1 MRVQLEA
8 LCWQS
13 RRPGPGR
20 CGSEISSMR
29 LRDLIV
35 LSASSCVDALLAASA
50 KASSNSCAAAAVS
63 GRLPRATII
72 CRDGFFDSVSEPK
85 YEPKSF
91 GSADTSRNP
100 QDSIPLD
107 ALPAFA
113 TRISAS
119 IAAELDREWIEQE
132 DHVLVGNEA
141 ARLYLQS
148 RNDPAEST
156 DIGMILAYIGGG
168 LESYDMGE
176 CFVGPWEVAN
186 MASALIMRENY
197 PESTGFGFYSE
208 DSKTL

>member
-1 MRVQLEA
+1 
-8 LCWQS
+8 
-13 RRPGPGR
+13 
-20 CGSEISSMR
+20 MR

-63 GRLPRATII
+63 GRLPRVTII

>member
-1 MRVQLEA
+1 MRF
-8 LCWQS
+8 
-13 RRPGPGR
+13 RY
-20 CGSEISSMR
+20 
-29 LRDLIV
+29 LIA

-50 KASSNSCAAAAVS
+50 VS
-63 GRLPRATII
+63 GRTTLAARQLPRTTII
-72 CRDGFFDSVSEPK
+72 CRDGFFNSVSEPK

-100 QDSIPLD
+100 RDSIPLD
-107 ALPAFA
+107 ALPAFTA
-113 TRISAS
+113 RISAS
-119 IAAELDREWIEQE
+119 IAAELDREWIEQD

-156 DIGMILAYIGGG
+156 EIGMILAYIGGG

>member
-1 MRVQLEA
+1 MRI
-8 LCWQS
+8 
-13 RRPGPGR
+13 RF
-20 CGSEISSMR
+20 
-29 LRDLIV
+29 LIA

-50 KASSNSCAAAAVS
+50 KASSNSCAAAAV
-63 GRLPRATII
+63 PRTTII
-72 CRDGFFDSVSEPK
+72 CRDGFFNSVSEPK

-100 QDSIPLD
+100 RDSIPLD

-113 TRISAS
+113 ARISAS

-208 DSKTL
+208 DSQTL

>member
-1 MRVQLEA
+1 MATQVTINIA
-8 LCWQS
+8 
-13 RRPGPGR
+13 
-20 CGSEISSMR
+20 
-29 LRDLIV
+29 

-50 KASSNSCAAAAVS
+50 KASSNSCAAAAV
-63 GRLPRATII
+63 PRTTII
-72 CRDGFFDSVSEPK
+72 CRDGFFNSVSEPK

-100 QDSIPLD
+100 RDSIPLD

-113 TRISAS
+113 ARISAS

-156 DIGMILAYIGGG
+156 DIGMILDRYI
-168 LESYDMGE
+168 SIAFHARCE
-176 CFVGPWEVAN
+176 CDEITDDAIVLNIGVK
-186 MASALIMRENY
+186 I
-197 PESTGFGFYSE
+197 GV
-208 DSKTL
+208 KTTADTYVRGQGDEG